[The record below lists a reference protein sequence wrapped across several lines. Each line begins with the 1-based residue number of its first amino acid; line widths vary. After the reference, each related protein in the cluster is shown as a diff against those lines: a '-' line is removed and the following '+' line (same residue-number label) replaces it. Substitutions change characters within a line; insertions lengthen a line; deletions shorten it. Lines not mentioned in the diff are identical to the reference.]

1 MLLRLCLV
9 LVALLVVAT
18 ATAALRI
25 ALYEPGTPPA
35 RADAAIVLG
44 AAVWQDRPS
53 PVFEERIRH
62 GVRLVMEG
70 AADYLILT
78 GGVGAEGGRAE
89 SDVARQYAIATGV
102 PAERILTESVSR
114 VTAENLAEACALMKR
129 HSLESALLVSDPLH
143 MRRAMA
149 LADDIG
155 LHAHASPTPTSRY
168 RSWNTRAESLAYE
181 TFFYLAL
188 QARRLAGLGP
198 RCAM

>member
-1 MLLRLCLV
+1 M
-9 LVALLVVAT
+9 
-18 ATAALRI
+18 LRI

-53 PVFEERIRH
+53 PVFEERIKH
-62 GVRLVMEG
+62 GVQLVTEG

-89 SDVARQYAIATGV
+89 SDVARQYAIAAGV

-114 VTAENLAEACALMKR
+114 VTAENLTEACALMKR
-129 HSLESALLVSDPLH
+129 HGLESALLVSDPLH
-143 MRRAMA
+143 MQRAMT
-149 LADDIG
+149 LAEDIG

-168 RSWNTRAESLAYE
+168 RSWNTKAESLAYE
-181 TFFYLAL
+181 TFFYLAF
-188 QARRLAGLGP
+188 QARRLVGLGP